1 MNRQQIHVYSLD
13 GKFKHSFTF
22 PEGKRMSRMCLF
34 SPDYLIAEQE
44 SKVPD
49 DQDANFYPYLL
60 VSTRDGHLDSL
71 DYVQKKNILV
81 KLIVNAENHS
91 YAYLLEPSLI
101 RNGSRFYIGNPDS
114 DTLFAMNPDRTLE
127 PLLVR
132 TPSHSEEGNKY
143 GLFLRGAAGA
153 YFFLTKQPMEV
164 PMNSIESLDLK
175 SEEWLYDCRT
185 QEVCRYLLKNKDDA
199 SKRVEGIMFF
209 CYPEDCGLA
218 VLKSED
224 LMDAYEAGQLSGELK
239 EIAAGL
245 KVDDNPVLMLIHFK
259 K

>member
-1 MNRQQIHVYSLD
+1 
-13 GKFKHSFTF
+13 
-22 PEGKRMSRMCLF
+22 
-34 SPDYLIAEQE
+34 
-44 SKVPD
+44 
-49 DQDANFYPYLL
+49 
-60 VSTRDGHLDSL
+60 
-71 DYVQKKNILV
+71 
-81 KLIVNAENHS
+81 
-91 YAYLLEPSLI
+91 
-101 RNGSRFYIGNPDS
+101 
-114 DTLFAMNPDRTLE
+114 
-127 PLLVR
+127 
-132 TPSHSEEGNKY
+132 
-143 GLFLRGAAGA
+143 
-153 YFFLTKQPMEV
+153 MEV

-175 SEEWLYDCRT
+175 SEEWLYGCRT

-245 KVDDNPVLMLIHFK
+245 KADDNPVLMLIHFK